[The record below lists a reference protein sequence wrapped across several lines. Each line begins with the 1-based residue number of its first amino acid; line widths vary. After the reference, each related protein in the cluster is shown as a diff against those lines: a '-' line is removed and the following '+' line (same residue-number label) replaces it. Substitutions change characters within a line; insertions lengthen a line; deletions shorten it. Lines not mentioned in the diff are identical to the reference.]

1 MKKTIRVVTRG
12 SMLAVTQTN
21 QVVEQLRQLNPG
33 CTFEVV
39 TVQTTG
45 DKVTG
50 RPLSSFRGT
59 GVFVKE
65 LQHALLDKKADLA
78 VHSLKDVPVEQPDE
92 LMLAAFPERVDVHD
106 VLLSRNGETFADLK
120 EGSMIGTSSPR
131 RFVQLQAARKDL
143 CFSDLR
149 GNLDTRIKKLEQGA
163 YDAIVMAAAGMKRLG
178 INFAD
183 HAPLPFDIC
192 LPAVGQGSLALECR
206 KDDTETIQI
215 VNSVNH
221 DNTMREVTAE
231 RNFLSTLG
239 GGCSMPIAALAKI
252 TNGTLQIEGMVG
264 DPDTVRMVRSGL
276 TTEAVQYSSAGQELA
291 NRMLALCKKENI
303 ELTL

>member
-1 MKKTIRVVTRG
+1 MKETIRVVTRG
-12 SMLAVTQTN
+12 SLLAVTQTN
-21 QVVEQLRQLNPG
+21 QVVDLLRQLNPG
-33 CTFEVV
+33 CTFEVD
-39 TVQTTG
+39 TVKTTG
-45 DKVTG
+45 DKVTD

-92 LMLAAFPERVDVHD
+92 LVLAAFPERVDVHD

-120 EGSMIGTSSPR
+120 EGSMVGTSSPR

-143 CFSDLR
+143 QFSDLR
-149 GNLDTRIKKLEQGA
+149 GNLDTRIKKLEQGD

-192 LPAVGQGSLALECR
+192 LPAVGQGSLTLECR

-264 DPDTVRMVRSGL
+264 DPDTVRMVRSDL
-276 TTEAVQYSSAGQELA
+276 TTEAARYDSAGQELGS
-291 NRMLALCKKENI
+291 RMLELCKKENI